1 MIMTQENDKAPVD
14 ALHARI
20 NQLEQE
26 KIELQVLL
34 ERNRARDAKGN
45 FLHLLSHE
53 LRSPLASV
61 NSALELLK
69 EDEVGPL
76 NTNQV
81 EFLEVAI
88 NNTRRMIKL
97 IETLFDIARF
107 ENGQLRLE
115 KQPVNLK
122 SLLEN
127 ILNAGLRA
135 DFEAKKIGLTLEVA
149 SDLVVEADS
158 RRLYQVLDNL
168 LSHACQYTPCQGQV
182 AVRVAAQR
190 NKIEVSIQD
199 SRPGLSE
206 QTMAYLTARTFRL
219 EEFMTRELNYSGLT
233 LTITSCL
240 LALHRSRLR
249 AENRQGGGAVFSF
262 ELSTPNS
269 KAPIFRL
276 GKAI

>member
-1 MIMTQENDKAPVD
+1 MIMTQENNGQPVD
-14 ALHARI
+14 ALQARI

-26 KIELQVLL
+26 KTELQTLL

-61 NSALELLK
+61 NSALDLLK
-69 EDEVGPL
+69 EEEVGPL
-76 NTNQV
+76 NANQV
-81 EFLEVAI
+81 EFLDVAI
-88 NNTRRMIKL
+88 NNTRRIIKL

-127 ILNAGLRA
+127 ILNAGLREEI
-135 DFEAKKIGLTLEVA
+135 EAKKITFTLEVVP
-149 SDLVVEADS
+149 DLVVEADS
-158 RRLYQVLDNL
+158 RRLFQVLDNL
-168 LSHACQYTPCQGQV
+168 LSNACQFTPNQGKI
-182 AVRVAAQR
+182 AVRAAVQ
-190 NKIEVSIQD
+190 NGKIEVSILD
-199 SRPGLSE
+199 SRPCLSE
-206 QTMAYLTARTFRL
+206 QTRAYLTARTFRL

-240 LALHRSRLR
+240 LSLHRSRLR
-249 AENRQGGGAVFSF
+249 AENLSGGGAVFSF
-262 ELSTPNS
+262 ELPVPNS

-276 GKAI
+276 GRVF

>member
-1 MIMTQENDKAPVD
+1 MIMTQENNEAPVD

-26 KIELQVLL
+26 KNELQGLL
-34 ERNRARDAKGN
+34 ERNKARDAKGN

-76 NTNQV
+76 NTNQG

-127 ILNAGLRA
+127 VLNAGVRA
-135 DFEAKKIGLTLEVA
+135 DFETKKIDLTLEVP

-158 RRLYQVLDNL
+158 RRLYQILDNL
-168 LSHACQYTPCQGQV
+168 LSNACQHTPYQGQV
-182 AVRVAAQR
+182 TVKAAHQR
-190 NKIEVSIQD
+190 NKIEVSILD
-199 SRPGLSE
+199 GRSALNE

-249 AENRQGGGAVFSF
+249 AENRQDGGAVFSF

-276 GKAI
+276 GKAV